1 MKYTTIFFVVVV
13 FVAVFA
19 TVSATPWNLGKELE
33 GIGQRV
39 RDSIISARPAV
50 DTILEAQKIF
60 KGGDDDDDD

>member
-1 MKYTTIFFVVVV
+1 MKFSKVFFVFFA
-13 FVAVFA
+13 FVAAFA
-19 TVSATPWNLGKELE
+19 TVTASPFNLGKELE

-60 KGGDDDDDD
+60 KGGDKD